1 MSGLFYTFNMFK
13 SGMGAQQTAINVTA
27 HNISNADTEGYSRQ
41 RATMVTTR
49 PIGMTSLNS
58 TAGPGMLGTGVKV
71 DEISRARDIFLDVQ
85 LRNEFATYGKYA
97 AREEFLSNIE
107 VMAMEPSFKEGPG
120 ISVLMGRMW
129 DSWQELSNNSESP
142 NTKTGVVETTKTLTD
157 SMNHIYNQLEG
168 LKEHSNILIEGK
180 VTDLNNKITQVI
192 DLNRQI
198 AGIMGVGQQPND
210 LLDTQDL
217 LIDQIAEMVN
227 IDVSRDA
234 LGQATIKI
242 KNSDVVIVGKDRKTL
257 SFDNKNVSL
266 QWTDLKG
273 NKTDAHLE
281 NGSIAG
287 YMSVHSEIIK
297 YQDQL
302 NALAKAVAYSINTV
316 HNDGKLP
323 GDPSYVPILVAN
335 GVGEEGTLDNEN
347 AINAGNITVK
357 STLQKDSSAIK
368 AGRTGKPGE
377 EGDGSRALAIAQ
389 LRDVR
394 FNIEQFQAASGKG
407 RDNNDFIY
415 DDVDMKIISN
425 DKGITLD
432 GYYRNYIIEMGSS
445 SRQAK
450 GMVEAQNDLIQQLD
464 IRKESASGV
473 NRDEETANL
482 IQHYHSFNAAAKG
495 IAVVDDM
502 LDTVINK
509 LIR

>member
-13 SGMGAQQTAINVTA
+13 SGMGAQQTAINVIT
-27 HNISNADTEGYSRQ
+27 HNITNADTDGYSRQ

-58 TAGPGMLGTGVKV
+58 TAGPGMIGTGVGV

-85 LRNEFATYGKYA
+85 LRNEVATHGKYA

-120 ISVLMGRMW
+120 ISVLMGKMW
-129 DSWQELSNNSESP
+129 DSWQELSNNPESP

-168 LKEHSNILIEGK
+168 LKEHSNILMEGK
-180 VTDLNNKITQVI
+180 VTDLSNKVNQVI

-198 AGIMGVGQQPND
+198 AGITAVGQRPND
-210 LLDTQDL
+210 LLDKQDL

-227 IDVSRDA
+227 IDVSRDS

-242 KNSDVVIVGKDRKTL
+242 KNSDVVLVGKDRKTL
-257 SFDNKNVSL
+257 SFDNNNVSL
-266 QWTDLKG
+266 KWTDLKG
-273 NKTDAHLE
+273 NKTDASLE

-287 YMSVHSEIIK
+287 YMSVHNEILK
-297 YQDQL
+297 YEDQL
-302 NALAKAVAYSINTV
+302 NALAKAIAYSINTV
-316 HNDGKLP
+316 HNDGTLP
-323 GDPSYVPILVAN
+323 GDPSYVSILVAN
-335 GVGEEGTLDNEN
+335 GVGTEGTLDNEN
-347 AINAGNITVK
+347 AINAGNITVN
-357 STLQKDSSAIK
+357 STLQKNSSAIK
-368 AGRTGKPGE
+368 AGKTNKPGE
-377 EGDGSRALAIAQ
+377 EGDGSGALAIAQ

-394 FNIEQFQAASGKG
+394 FDIEQFQAASGKK
-407 RDNNDFIY
+407 RDDNDFIY
-415 DDVDMKIISN
+415 DKGNMRIESN
-425 DKGITLD
+425 DSGITLD

-450 GMVEAQNDLIQQLD
+450 GMVEAQSDLMEQLNV
-464 IRKESASGV
+464 RKESASGV

-495 IAVVDDM
+495 VSVIDDM